1 MFEKQTTYIF
11 QTSLKER
18 TLIMFKFYEKM
29 PILFAVL
36 WIVLYCVVS
45 IPIRG
50 ELGDESVWM
59 LVGLA
64 AIAAGITAFIKI
76 YHLEEKYGLTGFP
89 KNIRRY
95 LYFIPMCILVT
106 GNLWGG
112 FAIAYP
118 GVSQVFAVLSMLLIG
133 YIEEILFRGFL
144 FKALLPKDGV
154 KLSVVITA
162 ATFGIGHIVNLFAG
176 QASVETVIQVFFA
189 IAWGFIF
196 TMVFYKSG
204 SLIPCIIAH
213 GLVDALSK
221 FAAENIAAEWV
232 YMTATIVIAIA
243 YCIYLGKL
251 KTVHSAQ

>member
-1 MFEKQTTYIF
+1 MI
-11 QTSLKER
+11 R
-18 TLIMFKFYEKM
+18 FYEKM

-36 WIVLYCVVS
+36 WIVLYCIVS

-50 ELGDESVWM
+50 ELGDDSIWM

-64 AIAAGITAFIKI
+64 AIASAITAFIKI
-76 YHLEEKYGLTGFP
+76 HHLEEKYGLKGFP
-89 KNIRRY
+89 KNIKRY
-95 LYFIPMCILVT
+95 LYFIPVCILVT

-112 FAIAYP
+112 LGLAYS
-118 GVSQVFAVLSMLLIG
+118 GAAQVFAVLSMLLIG

-144 FKALLPKDGV
+144 FKALIPKDGI
-154 KLSVVITA
+154 KISVIISSV
-162 ATFGIGHIVNLFAG
+162 TFGIGHIVNLFAG

-221 FAAENIAAEWV
+221 FAAENIVAEWV
-232 YMTATIVIAIA
+232 YMTATIVTAIA
-243 YCIYLGKL
+243 YCIYLGRL
-251 KTVHSAQ
+251 APAANGTE